1 MADVMMIKVLEQAIE
16 KVKALPKERQEYVA
30 EVLEEI
36 AAENDVYRMTDEE
49 RRLVREGLDELD
61 RGEYAS
67 DAAVEAVLRR
77 PWA

>member
-1 MADVMMIKVLEQAIE
+1 MKKLS
-16 KVKALPKERQEYVA
+16 KERQAYA
-30 EVLEEI
+30 AHVLEEI
-36 AAENDVYRMTDEE
+36 AAEGDVYQLTDDE
-49 RRLVREGLDELD
+49 RRLVREGTAELD

>member
-1 MADVMMIKVLEQAIE
+1 MTTALEKAIE
-16 KVKALPKERQEYVA
+16 KVKALSSERQEYVA

-36 AAENDVYRMTDEE
+36 AAEGDVYRLTDSE
-49 RRLVREGLDELD
+49 RQLVREGTAELD

-67 DAAVEAVLRR
+67 DAAVAAVLRR

>member
-1 MADVMMIKVLEQAIE
+1 MTAALEKAIE
-16 KVKALPKERQEYVA
+16 KVKALSSERQDYVA

-36 AAENDVYRMTDEE
+36 AAEGDVYRLTDSE
-49 RRLVREGLDELD
+49 RQLVREGTAELD

-67 DAAVEAVLRR
+67 DAAVAAVLRR

>member
-1 MADVMMIKVLEQAIE
+1 MIDVLEKAIE
-16 KVKALPKERQEYVA
+16 KVKALSTERQQYVA

-36 AAENDVYRMTDEE
+36 AAEGDVYQLTDSE
-49 RRLVREGLDELD
+49 RQLVREGTAELD

-67 DAAVEAVLRR
+67 DAAVAAVLRR

>member
-1 MADVMMIKVLEQAIE
+1 MIKVLEQAIE
-16 KVKALPKERQEYVA
+16 KVRTLSPERQQYAA
-30 EVLEEI
+30 EVLEQI
-36 AAENDVYRMTDEE
+36 AVAGDAVYRLSDEE

-67 DAAVEAVLRR
+67 DAAVAAVLRR

>member
-1 MADVMMIKVLEQAIE
+1 MIKVLEQAIE

-30 EVLEEI
+30 AVLEEI
-36 AAENDVYRMTDEE
+36 AAEDDVYQLTDDE
-49 RRLVREGLDELD
+49 RRLVREGTAELD

-67 DAAVEAVLRR
+67 EAAVEAVLRR

>member
-1 MADVMMIKVLEQAIE
+1 MIKALEQAIE
-16 KVKALPKERQEYVA
+16 KVRVLSSERQQYVA

-36 AAENDVYRMTDEE
+36 AAEGEVYHLTDGELL
-49 RRLVREGLDELD
+49 LVHEALTDLD

-67 DAAVEAVLRR
+67 DGADEAVLRK

>member
-1 MADVMMIKVLEQAIE
+1 MIDVLEKAIE
-16 KVKALPKERQEYVA
+16 KVKALSTERQQYVA

-36 AAENDVYRMTDEE
+36 AAEGDAYRLTDSE
-49 RRLVREGLDELD
+49 RQLVREGTAELD

-67 DAAVEAVLRR
+67 DAAVAAVLRR